1 MVSIFTIGVEELTGK
16 KTLQDKSEYSY
27 LDYDGD
33 NQVSDKELETHH
45 RIMEAKREELQIEHA
60 EKMLDQQR
68 YLCWVS
74 SISSI
79 AFLLILLTPI
89 IPLQRVEMVTAMLST
104 YVVANVGIVSSFV
117 ISTAWARK
125 NGKG

>member
-89 IPLQRVEMVTAMLST
+89 IPLQRVEMVTALLST

>member
-1 MVSIFTIGVEELTGK
+1 MSIFLIGVEELTGK
-16 KTLQDKSEYSY
+16 KTLQDKSEYNY

-33 NQVSDKELETHH
+33 NEISDKELETHH
-45 RIMEAKREELQIEHA
+45 KIMQAKREELQIEHA

-79 AFLLILLTPI
+79 GLLLVLLTPI
-89 IPLQRVEMVTAMLST
+89 IPLQRVEMVTALLST
-104 YVVANVGIVSSFV
+104 YVVANLGIVASFMV
-117 ISTAWARK
+117 TTAWGRR
-125 NGKG
+125 NGK

>member
-1 MVSIFTIGVEELTGK
+1 MSIFTIGVEELTGK

>member
-1 MVSIFTIGVEELTGK
+1 MSIFTIGVEELTGK

-79 AFLLILLTPI
+79 GFLLILLTSI
-89 IPLQRVEMVTAMLST
+89 IPLQRVEMVTALLST

>member
-1 MVSIFTIGVEELTGK
+1 MNIIPIRKKLEE
-16 KTLQDKSEYSY
+16 KSKYSS
-27 LDYDGD
+27 LDRDLDGL
-33 NQVSDKELETHH
+33 VSDAELETHH

-89 IPLQRVEMVTAMLST
+89 IPLQRVEMVTALLST

>member
-1 MVSIFTIGVEELTGK
+1 MSIFTIGLEELTNK
-16 KTLQDKSEYSY
+16 KLEEKSIYESVDADKN
-27 LDYDGD
+27 GII
-33 NQVSDKELETHH
+33 SDAEMETHH
-45 RIMEAKREELQIEHA
+45 RMMEAKREELQIEHA

-79 AFLLILLTPI
+79 GFLLILLTPI
-89 IPLQRVEMVTAMLST
+89 IPLQRVEMITALLST

-125 NGKG
+125 NGK

>member
-1 MVSIFTIGVEELTGK
+1 MSIFLIGVEELTGK
-16 KTLQDKSEYSY
+16 KTLQDKSEYNY

-33 NQVSDKELETHH
+33 NEISDKELETHH

-79 AFLLILLTPI
+79 GLLLVLLTPI
-89 IPLQRVEMVTAMLST
+89 IPLQRVEMVTALLST
-104 YVVANVGIVSSFV
+104 YVVANLGIVASFMV
-117 ISTAWARK
+117 TTAWGRR
-125 NGKG
+125 NGK

>member
-1 MVSIFTIGVEELTGK
+1 MSIFTIGVEELTGK

-125 NGKG
+125 NGK

>member
-1 MVSIFTIGVEELTGK
+1 MSIFTIGVEELTGK
-16 KTLQDKSEYSY
+16 KLEEKSKYSS
-27 LDYDGD
+27 LDRDLDGL
-33 NQVSDKELETHH
+33 VSDAELETHH

-89 IPLQRVEMVTAMLST
+89 IPLQRVEMVTALLST

>member
-1 MVSIFTIGVEELTGK
+1 MSIFTIGVEELTDK

-79 AFLLILLTPI
+79 GFLLILLTSI
-89 IPLQRVEMVTAMLST
+89 IPLQRVEMVTALLST

>member
-1 MVSIFTIGVEELTGK
+1 MSIFTIGVEELTGK

-79 AFLLILLTPI
+79 VFLLILLTPI

>member
-1 MVSIFTIGVEELTGK
+1 VSIFTIGVEELTGK

-79 AFLLILLTPI
+79 GFLLILLTSI
-89 IPLQRVEMVTAMLST
+89 IPLQRVEMVTALLST